1 MPQNPLD
8 DISAEQ
14 LDTGGIGA
22 AVNGLKDE
30 FMQQIKALAIRLKEN
45 YGPGDLLRS
54 AEHEPLVAHCTTN
67 RHGSFSF
74 SYSGAKRS
82 ISSLSFM
89 S

>member
-45 YGPGDLLRS
+45 
-54 AEHEPLVAHCTTN
+54 
-67 RHGSFSF
+67 
-74 SYSGAKRS
+74 
-82 ISSLSFM
+82 
-89 S
+89 